1 MCILIAGGELANGR
15 AAGLTM
21 RRGANSSSGTMGFH
35 KRVLVS
41 T

>member
-1 MCILIAGGELANGR
+1 MCILIAGGGLANGR
-15 AAGLTM
+15 AAELTM
-21 RRGANSSSGTMGFH
+21 RRGANSSGGIMGFY